1 MKLKTKKEINNK
13 AVGYIRISTTQQ
25 VESGLGL
32 KAQIRS
38 IEKHSKVNKYE
49 LTNIFEDEATSGALN
64 PFNRDGFLDMLAYAK
79 KNNINKIIIQKRDR
93 LSRDMIDLQFVI
105 FKKLPKL
112 GLTLECVDEP
122 INYNDPTV
130 KLQVAMSGFSSENE
144 RFLDIDG
151 TKNSLSILKN
161 SGRVYTKRVIGLKKE
176 NGFFKVDKNEKN
188 AIKFA
193 IRTYKTAPVSY
204 SQLTKMTND
213 KYKTNIS
220 KASLN
225 RYVRVALAT

>member
-1 MKLKTKKEINNK
+1 MKTKTKKEINNK
-13 AVGYIRISTTQQ
+13 AVGYIRVSTDKQ
-25 VESGLGL
+25 VKSGLGL

-38 IEKHSKVNKYE
+38 IKKHSKVNKYE
-49 LTNIFEDEATSGALN
+49 LTNIFKDEAISGGLN

-93 LSRDMIDLQFVI
+93 LSRDMIALQIVVFE
-105 FKKLPKL
+105 KLPKL
-112 GLTLECVDEP
+112 GLKLECVDEP
-122 INYNDPTV
+122 INYNDNSIE
-130 KLQVAMSGFSSENE
+130 LQIALSGYTSQLE
-144 RFLDIDG
+144 RKMISNR
-151 TKNSLSILKN
+151 TKNALNIKKIE
-161 SGRVYTKRVIGLKKE
+161 GRVYTRRVIGLKKE

-193 IRTYKTAPVSY
+193 IRTYKTGLVSY

-220 KASLN
+220 KASFN
-225 RYVRVALAT
+225 RYVKLALAS